1 MPSQQFADK
10 YLLAT
15 EQAAKAAFETV
26 IRFDWMYHCGTDE
39 SPMDLNSFP
48 KFFSHFGNDWV
59 RFSYATHAERTES
72 AFTRLVEGLKSFK
85 K

>member
-1 MPSQQFADK
+1 MPSQKFADK

-26 IRFDWMYHCGTDE
+26 IRFNWMYHCATDE

-48 KFFSHFGNDWV
+48 KFFSPFGND
-59 RFSYATHAERTES
+59 
-72 AFTRLVEGLKSFK
+72 
-85 K
+85 